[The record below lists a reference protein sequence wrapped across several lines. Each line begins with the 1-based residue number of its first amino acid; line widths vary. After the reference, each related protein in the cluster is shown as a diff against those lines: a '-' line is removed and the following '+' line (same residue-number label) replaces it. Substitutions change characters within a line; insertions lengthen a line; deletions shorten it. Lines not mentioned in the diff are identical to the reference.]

1 MKNITEDSNILHGM
15 FRLYLADGTYEQMYG
30 TFPYLYYKENYNFF
44 YNWKLMKDQEVL
56 FVEYVPYDTH
66 NAEKNPVEDALH
78 WAAP

>member
-1 MKNITEDSNILHGM
+1 MMCFLFLHFRGVFDEENEDVLSQ
-15 FRLYLADGTYEQMYG
+15 R
-30 TFPYLYYKENYNFF
+30 NYNFF